1 VSRDKD
7 AMKKAAGKFH
17 FLLNTI
23 PVSHDINPY
32 LGLLK
37 LDGAM
42 ALVGALTPIDPVVGG
57 NLIFGR
63 KTVAGS
69 LIGGMAETQEMLDFC
84 GEHGI
89 VSDIEMISIGEIN
102 TAYERML
109 KNDVHYRFVIDI
121 ASLKAA

>member
-1 VSRDKD
+1 MCVSARLFFQI
-7 AMKKAAGKFH
+7 AVWG
-17 FLLNTI
+17 
-23 PVSHDINPY
+23 

-37 LDGAM
+37 LDGVM

-57 NLIFGR
+57 NLNFGR

-89 VSDIEMISIGEIN
+89 VSDIEMIRSDQIN
-102 TAYERML
+102 AAYERML
-109 KNDVHYRFVIDI
+109 KNDVHLPFCHRYRLAQV
-121 ASLKAA
+121 SLK